1 MLWLNFLHFYQ
12 PANIEDY
19 KIREALDKSYW
30 RLIRLVE
37 EQPNLKM
44 TFNISGCLLE
54 RLADMKEDSFL
65 KRLNNLVAR
74 GQIELT
80 GSAAY
85 HGFLPLLSETEV
97 ISQIKI
103 NENILKKHFGKSF
116 KKAGFFL
123 PEMAYSTKVAQI
135 IKSLGYQW
143 LILDEAARGQGFQKD
158 FNFKHVYVDQNSGLK
173 IVFRSRE
180 MSNTYPPDKLLP
192 FLKKENDISR
202 PENFLNESNF
212 FITATD
218 AELYGLRHEDPT
230 GEIEKIVKDQ
240 NLITLTISEFIK
252 NHSVKK
258 GGAVKGP
265 TGINHISKAI
275 SLKIYA
281 SSWES
286 TPTEIKN
293 KQAYNL
299 WLDPKNKIQI
309 YLWQLAHLCL
319 ALDKSSNQ
327 DKNYYWYRWHLVR
340 GLASCTFWWASGKD
354 FSKEYGPYA
363 WSPDDIERGLED
375 LIRSVRSL
383 ADFKTKAKK
392 NAAEKIYLQ
401 IKELIWAEHW
411 NKHWQKNV

>member
-19 KIREALDKSYW
+19 KIRLALDKSYW
-30 RLIRLVE
+30 RLIRLME
-37 EQPNLKM
+37 EHPDLKM
-44 TFNISGCLLE
+44 TWNISGCLVE

-65 KRLNNLVAR
+65 RRLKNLATR

-80 GSAAY
+80 DSAAY
-85 HGFLPLLSETEV
+85 HGFLPLLPEAEI

-103 NENILKKHFGKSF
+103 NEAILKKHFGNSF
-116 KKAGFFL
+116 KRAGFFL
-123 PEMAYSTKVAQI
+123 PEMAYSPAVAKI
-135 IKSLGYQW
+135 IKKLGYQW
-143 LILDEAARGQGFQKD
+143 LILDEAARGQGFEKD
-158 FNFKHVYVDQNSGLK
+158 FNFNEVYIDIASNLK
-173 IVFRSRE
+173 VVFRSRI

-192 FLKKENDISR
+192 FLKENK
-202 PENFLNESNF
+202 F

-230 GEIEKIVKDQ
+230 GEMERIVKDN
-240 NLITLTISEFIK
+240 NLRTETISGF
-252 NHSVKK
+252 VKK
-258 GGAVKGP
+258 H
-265 TGINHISKAI
+265 NSKKDYRQGLKNG
-275 SLKIYA
+275 SDKTTLKIYP

-286 TPTEIKN
+286 SPAEIKT

-299 WLDPKNKIQI
+299 WLDPKNKIQV
-309 YLWQLAHLCL
+309 YLWQLANLCL
-319 ALDKSSNQ
+319 ALDKPYRK

-383 ADFKTKAKK
+383 ANLKTKGKK
-392 NAAEKIYLQ
+392 LAAEKIYLK
-401 IKELIWAEHW
+401 IKELIWSDHW
-411 NKHWQKNV
+411 NKHWSKIV